1 MMLHGQLAQVG
12 AVVKPLTAS
21 SQRGIDCGAGL
32 RFLKN
37 HRGSVVTLRDFVHC
51 GRVIC
56 LLCVALIVF
65 NGPQFAGG
73 AWAGTL
79 DAVRARGHIECGVSE
94 GTPGLSVAD
103 DEGKWSGLGVD
114 FCRALAAAV
123 LGSKEAVKFSALK
136 AADRVKALKSGA
148 VDVLAGTTPW
158 TLSFDSDLGIRFAGV
173 LFYDGQGFLVR
184 RGDAVSSVYELSG
197 ASICVTSGTSAE
209 QSLADFFRSR
219 QMKYQVVV
227 AASWADVVKAYV
239 GNSCTVLTGDLA
251 ALAFERSLLTKPTDH
266 ILLPELVSK
275 EPLGPIVRLGD
286 DQWFSIVR
294 WTLMALLSAEEL
306 GISSGNA
313 EVMRK
318 STVLDVKRLLG
329 IEGNLGGALGL
340 SADWAFQTI
349 KQVGDYGDMF
359 ERNFG
364 AKSGMKLER
373 GFNQLWTKGGLMFP
387 APLR

>member
-1 MMLHGQLAQVG
+1 M
-12 AVVKPLTAS
+12 
-21 SQRGIDCGAGL
+21 
-32 RFLKN
+32 
-37 HRGSVVTLRDFVHC
+37 TLRDFVHC

-56 LLCVALIVF
+56 LLCVALMGL

-79 DAVRARGHIECGVSE
+79 DVVRARGHIECGVSE
-94 GTPGLSVAD
+94 GTPGLSTAD
-103 DEGKWSGLGVD
+103 DTGKWSGLGVD

-197 ASICVTSGTSAE
+197 TSICVTSGTSAE
-209 QSLADFFRSR
+209 QSLGDFFKSQ

-227 AASWADVVKAYV
+227 AAGWAAVVKAYA

-251 ALAFERSLLTKPTDH
+251 ALAFERSMLTKPSDH

-275 EPLGPIVRLGD
+275 EPLGPVVRLGD

-329 IEGNLGGALGL
+329 IEGNLGESLGL
-340 SADWAFQTI
+340 PADWAFQAI

-364 AKSGMKLER
+364 TKSGMKLER